1 MNENYHRQ
9 ISGAGI
15 EEEFSCNFDYLNR
28 VFKKNIGK
36 TIFACLNEIRIHRAM
51 ELLATT
57 SMKISAVGYRVGF
70 KDDGYFCKVF
80 KKYTGISPG
89 QYGAL
94 AGMREMECEDGNGNL
109 Q

>member
-1 MNENYHRQ
+1 MKITTGRYPVQ
-9 ISGAGI
+9 
-15 EEEFSCNFDYLNR
+15 EFSCNFDYLNR

-36 TIFACLNEIRIHRAM
+36 TIFVCLNEIRIHRAM

-70 KDDGYFCKVF
+70 RDDGYFCKVF

-89 QYGAL
+89 QYGTM
-94 AGMREMECEDGNGNL
+94 AGVRQCVGKKKETAGDR
-109 Q
+109 